1 MDLTGEQR
9 IAAPRDIVWAALN
22 DVAVLKRCI
31 PGCES
36 IEKTSDTEMTARV
49 VLKIGPV
56 KAGFGGKVTLS
67 EIDPPNGYRIAG
79 EGQGGVAGFA
89 RGSALVR
96 LEPDGGETILRY
108 EAKGEIGGKIAQLGS
123 RLVDSTAHK
132 LAGDFFAALGAAVGA
147 PAAAPAAQPEPVP
160 EPVAEPAP
168 QPAIAA
174 EGGSA
179 AAAAPVKAAWYK
191 RLFGSADRP
200 AG

>member
-1 MDLTGEQR
+1 
-9 IAAPRDIVWAALN
+9 
-22 DVAVLKRCI
+22 
-31 PGCES
+31 
-36 IEKTSDTEMTARV
+36 MTARV

-96 LEPDGGETILRY
+96 LEPDGGATILRY

-147 PAAAPAAQPEPVP
+147 PPQPVLAEPAP
-160 EPVAEPAP
+160 AEPAP
-168 QPAIAA
+168 QPAPDPA
-174 EGGSA
+174 GGTEA
-179 AAAAPVKAAWYK
+179 TAVPEKTAWYK
-191 RLFGSADRP
+191 RLFGTSGGSAT
-200 AG
+200 